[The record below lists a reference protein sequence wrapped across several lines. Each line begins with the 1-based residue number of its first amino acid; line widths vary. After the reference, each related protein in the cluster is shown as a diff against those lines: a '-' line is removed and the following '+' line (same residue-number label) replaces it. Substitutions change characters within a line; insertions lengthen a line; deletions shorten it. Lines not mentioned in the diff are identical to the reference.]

1 MKKLF
6 LIIIFFF
13 SGKAFGQYHFTGTAS
28 GTMDVSSIVSLS
40 VNTPSTTNFTT
51 TSDYLDGI
59 TTLNYSTLSVKSNV
73 LWLVEVAANAADFTA
88 MGGGASSTMPCS
100 VLKFRLNGSATF
112 FTMTTASQTLQTGDQ
127 GDASSSGNT
136 FGMDINFNPG
146 FNYPGGQYSLSL
158 IYTITNQ

>member
-1 MKKLF
+1 MKKLL
-6 LIIIFFF
+6 LIILFCF
-13 SGKAFGQYHFTGTAS
+13 SVKAFGQYSFSGSAT
-28 GTMDVSSIVSLS
+28 GTMDISSLVSLT
-40 VNTPSTTNFTT
+40 VNTPSTTSFATT
-51 TSDYLDGI
+51 NDYLNGI
-59 TTLNYSTLSVKSNV
+59 TTLNYSTLSVKSNI
-73 LWLVEVAANAADFTA
+73 LWLVEVAANAANFTA

-100 VLKFRLNGSATF
+100 VLKFRLNGSSTF